1 MCTAHPRRK
10 WITRHQSPVLLY
22 FRSFSSLWALG
33 VLCDKAHVTPFG
45 RWFDKNTQHCF
56 ILVRR
61 ALVVQQRFFLCSFS
75 FLITLACTFGRTLL
89 LKVVTDVT
97 EQFLGR
103 RPWFNSTKQILRTT
117 LMSDRDFGTQ
127 SEKSCTTI
135 PTLSRAK
142 EKHPV
147 RHGFQCLAT
156 SEMQRRSSIHKDYK
170 LLIWVP
176 GRKWLKSHLL

>member
-1 MCTAHPRRK
+1 MCTAYPRRK

-75 FLITLACTFGRTLL
+75 LHNYFSMHFWQNTFVKSGDRCDRT
-89 LKVVTDVT
+89 V
-97 EQFLGR
+97 
-103 RPWFNSTKQILRTT
+103 
-117 LMSDRDFGTQ
+117 FGTTSMVQ
-127 SEKSCTTI
+127 FYQTNLKNFTYVRQGFWHPKWKELYHYTNPLENQGKASCEAWFSV
-135 PTLSRAK
+135 PGHFWNAK
-142 EKHPV
+142 EKLYPQ
-147 RHGFQCLAT
+147 GL
-156 SEMQRRSSIHKDYK
+156 
-170 LLIWVP
+170 
-176 GRKWLKSHLL
+176 